1 MGNNPIR
8 FNDPLGDSINNP
20 RDQATAARIEK
31 NINGQI
37 NRNNQAVTS
46 SQNTIANNNSKI
58 AKLKSN
64 IAAGNLK
71 SGDVKSANKEINKL
85 DKANGKENSNIT
97 EKQEQ
102 NSQLNESL
110 QNINNLRADENYNY
124 TFGGEPAGGSGE
136 HGVLRGSGNNIII
149 QGSNDGLYVHEI
161 RHIQQSLDNGG
172 LQFSSNP
179 NTMGRL
185 LNAGSDPSQ
194 RTAFEVDAYQAQF
207 SLDRN
212 SYPAPGGAR
221 VLGDINATSLHTIN
235 GDNGTPIY

>member
-102 NSQLNESL
+102 NSQLK
-110 QNINNLRADENYNY
+110 
-124 TFGGEPAGGSGE
+124 
-136 HGVLRGSGNNIII
+136 
-149 QGSNDGLYVHEI
+149 
-161 RHIQQSLDNGG
+161 
-172 LQFSSNP
+172 
-179 NTMGRL
+179 
-185 LNAGSDPSQ
+185 
-194 RTAFEVDAYQAQF
+194 
-207 SLDRN
+207 
-212 SYPAPGGAR
+212 
-221 VLGDINATSLHTIN
+221 
-235 GDNGTPIY
+235 